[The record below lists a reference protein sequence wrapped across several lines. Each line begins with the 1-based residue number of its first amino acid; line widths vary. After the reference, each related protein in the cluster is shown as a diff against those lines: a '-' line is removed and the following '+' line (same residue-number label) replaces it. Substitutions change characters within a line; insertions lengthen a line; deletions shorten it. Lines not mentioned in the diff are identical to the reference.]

1 MIETRRRTVVKTV
14 TWRLIG
20 IVWTWI
26 GAYLIL
32 LFAPERYRSAVALS
46 TLIVA
51 FHHSTRMAMYYGYE
65 RVWAGIAWG
74 RCGEGSPLAGGVAW
88 TAKLAWTV
96 AAIVAIVLLLVIVL
110 YVTPMVKP

>member
-1 MIETRRRTVVKTV
+1 MTETRRRTLVKTV

-32 LFAPERYRSAVALS
+32 LFAPKRYRTAAVLS
-46 TLIVA
+46 TLIVV
-51 FHHSTRMAMYYGYE
+51 FHHSTRTAMYYGYE
-65 RVWAGIAWG
+65 RVWSGVAWG
-74 RCGEGSPLAGGVAW
+74 RCEAESPLAGNIAW

-96 AAIVAIVLLLVIVL
+96 AAIAAIVLLLAVVL